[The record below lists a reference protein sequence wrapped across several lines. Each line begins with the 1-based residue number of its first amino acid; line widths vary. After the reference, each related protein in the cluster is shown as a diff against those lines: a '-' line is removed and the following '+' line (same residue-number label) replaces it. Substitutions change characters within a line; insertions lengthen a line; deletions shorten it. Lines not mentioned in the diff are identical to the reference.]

1 MSRFAAQIRRGPPI
15 VVGVAG
21 TFDNGGAAAGFIPHP
36 RHGLALDLRGR
47 TGDNS
52 RGAVAGNGATVE
64 VTFTGNGFHADTV
77 AIRHSPDA
85 VR

>member
-1 MSRFAAQIRRGPPI
+1 MIRFAAQVGGGPTI
-15 VVGVAG
+15 VIGVAG

>member
-21 TFDNGGAAAGFIPHP
+21 AFDNGSAAAGFIPHP
-36 RHGLALDLRGR
+36 RHGLALYLRGR
-47 TGDNS
+47 TGDNF
-52 RGAVAGNGATVE
+52 RGAVAGDGATVE
-64 VTFTGNGFHADTV
+64 VAFASDGFHEATV
-77 AIRHSPDA
+77 ARRHSPDA

>member
-1 MSRFAAQIRRGPPI
+1 MIGFAAQVGRGLTI
-15 VVGVAG
+15 MVGVAR
-21 TFDNGGAAAGFIPHP
+21 TFDNGSAAAGFIPHS
-36 RHGLALDLRGR
+36 RHGLALYVRGR
-47 TGDNS
+47 TGDNF

-64 VTFTGNGFHADTV
+64 VAFTGNGFHADTV